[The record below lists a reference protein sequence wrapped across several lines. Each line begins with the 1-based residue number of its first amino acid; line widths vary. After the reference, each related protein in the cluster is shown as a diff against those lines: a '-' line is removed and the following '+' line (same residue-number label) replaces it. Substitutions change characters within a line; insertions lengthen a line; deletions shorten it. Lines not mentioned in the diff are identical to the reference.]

1 MRIWVTGASTGIGAA
16 TARELARRGHT
27 LFLTARSADKLAELP
42 GEGKPGDVTD
52 RQAMHRIA
60 GEIAPLDVALLNAG
74 TYVPVDPREFDADV
88 FRQLLEVNVMGTV
101 HCIEA
106 VLPSMLE
113 LGHGRIAVVASVTGF
128 AALPRAAA
136 YGATKAFLISMADS
150 LRADL
155 AGTGVEV
162 TVVNPGY
169 VRTPLTAQNEF
180 AMPFLIEPAEMARAI
195 ADGLEA
201 GKPEIS
207 FPVRMALAMKLLGSL
222 PGPLSRRY
230 TARLSKRLRAR

>member
-1 MRIWVTGASTGIGAA
+1 M
-16 TARELARRGHT
+16 
-27 LFLTARSADKLAELP
+27 
-42 GEGKPGDVTD
+42 
-52 RQAMHRIA
+52 
-60 GEIAPLDVALLNAG
+60 
-74 TYVPVDPREFDADV
+74 PVDPQEFDADV
-88 FRQLLEVNVMGTV
+88 FRQHLDVNVMGTV

-113 LGHGRIAVVASVTGF
+113 LPHGRIAVVASVTGF

-162 TVVNPGY
+162 TVVNPGLREDTAHRAER
-169 VRTPLTAQNEF
+169 VRDALPDRAE
-180 AMPFLIEPAEMARAI
+180 EMARAI

-201 GKPEIS
+201 GRPEIS
-207 FPVRMALAMKLLGSL
+207 FPVRMALTMKLLGSL
-222 PGPLSRRY
+222 PGALSRRY

>member
-42 GEGKPGDVTD
+42 GEAKPGDVTD
-52 RQAMHRIA
+52 REGMHRIA
-60 GEIAPLDVALLNAG
+60 GEIAPLDIALLNAG

-88 FRQLLEVNVMGTV
+88 FRQHLDVNVMGTV
-101 HCIEA
+101 HCVEA
-106 VLPSMLE
+106 VLPGMLE
-113 LGHGRIAVVASVTGF
+113 AGRGRIAVVASVTGF

-136 YGATKAFLISMADS
+136 YGATKAFLISMCDS

-169 VRTPLTAQNEF
+169 VRTPLTQGNEF
-180 AMPFLIEPAEMARAI
+180 GMPFLIEPEQAARAI

-207 FPVRMALAMKLLGSL
+207 FPLRMALAMKLLGSL
-222 PGPLSRRY
+222 PGALSRRY
-230 TARLSKRLRAR
+230 TARIAKRLRAR